1 MANNR
6 LSDLV
11 HILVYV
17 QMHSHNKLTSDLIAS
32 SLNTNPSL
40 ARRMMSQLKKASL
53 LETTQGTA
61 SPKLSRSPVQI
72 TIFDVYMA
80 TLPEA
85 PLLKVDKNT
94 SKDCAVGHALPKVLN
109 KYYLDIQSTAEAK
122 MRKITI
128 QDVINDVKMDI
139 EHHEKETTM
148 LNS

>member
-11 HILVYV
+11 HILVFI
-17 QMHSHNKLTSDLIAS
+17 QMHSGSKLTSDFIAS

-40 ARRMMSQLKKASL
+40 ARRMMSQLKRASL

-61 SPKLSRSPVQI
+61 SPHLTHLPTKI
-72 TIFDVYMA
+72 TLFDVYMA
-80 TLPEA
+80 TQPDE

-94 SKDCAVGHALPKVLN
+94 SQNCAVGHALPKVLN

-128 QDVINDVKMDI
+128 QDIINDVKMDI
-139 EHHEKETTM
+139 EHHSKGATTFDY
-148 LNS
+148 

>member
-6 LSDLV
+6 LSDLIHV
-11 HILVYV
+11 LVYV
-17 QMHSHNKLTSDLIAS
+17 QMHEESKLTSDLIAS

-53 LETTQGTA
+53 LETTKGTA
-61 SPKLSRSPVQI
+61 TPRLSRSPAKI

-94 SKDCAVGHALPKVLN
+94 SKDCAVGHALPKVLG
-109 KYYLDIQSTAEAK
+109 KYYLDVQSTAEAK

-128 QDVINDVKMDI
+128 QDIINDVNMDI
-139 EHHEKETTM
+139 AHHQKEISM

>member
-1 MANNR
+1 
-6 LSDLV
+6 
-11 HILVYV
+11 
-17 QMHSHNKLTSDLIAS
+17 MHAESKLTSDLIAS

-53 LETTQGTA
+53 LDTTQGTA
-61 SPKLSRSPVQI
+61 SPKLSRPATQI

-80 TLPEA
+80 TKPES

-94 SKDCAVGHALPKVLN
+94 SQNCAVGHALPKVLN

-122 MRKITI
+122 MRRITI
-128 QDVINDVKMDI
+128 QDIINDVKMDI
-139 EHHEKETTM
+139 EHHQKESSM